1 MQTDITIATR
11 IFDNLDPSRGIAYEV
26 RDRMV
31 RKPCGSFYLIEGP
44 GRPGE
49 PEVVTPYS
57 LQAVYDWL
65 QDLPE
70 QIERAVVSGG

>member
-1 MQTDITIATR
+1 MQIDILIATR
-11 IFDNLDPSRGIAYEV
+11 IFGNSDPLNGVEYEV

-57 LQAVYDWL
+57 LQAVYGWL

-70 QIERAVVSGG
+70 QIERNVIVGG